1 MSSKLHT
8 HCQSIFV
15 QYGSL
20 NLLSSVPVCLL
31 KADKTVDLVLKEID
45 MVAHKEH
52 NYLYTMKR
60 KTPSDQ
66 TKIKALRQHRA
77 LHPHPQA
84 VRDGAFQSEEF
95 LDPRD
100 RVQVKYEMLRR
111 HRLEGRPVTEVA
123 QRFGVSRQTF
133 YLTETA
139 FQKEGL
145 PGLIPRRRGPKQAH
159 KCTDEVLDFVESW
172 RQSDSQEQSVSE
184 AVEQRFGVRIHPRS
198 IDRALARRKKKPP
211 KKEKR

>member
-1 MSSKLHT
+1 MAHN
-8 HCQSIFV
+8 SI
-15 QYGSL
+15 
-20 NLLSSVPVCLL
+20 
-31 KADKTVDLVLKEID
+31 
-45 MVAHKEH
+45 
-52 NYLYTMKR
+52 YTMKR
-60 KTPSDQ
+60 ETPFDQ
-66 TKIKALRQHRA
+66 SKIKALRRHGA
-77 LHPHPQA
+77 LHPHPEA
-84 VRDGAFQSEEF
+84 VRDEVFQSEEF

-145 PGLIPRRRGPKQAH
+145 PGLVPRRRGPKRAH

-172 RQSDSQEQSVSE
+172 RQSDPQGQSVSE
-184 AVEQRFGVRIHPRS
+184 AVEQRFGVKIHPRS

-211 KKEKR
+211 QKEKQ